1 MKNEHTSSTAPLL
14 IGMAAG
20 AALGAAGVMATNT
33 SQRQMRRT
41 ARKIAKGAEHAV
53 SQLDKMVGDFV
64 EHKMEADG
72 PRIAQKGRDRGF
84 SPAPAFCCSKKQQSW
99 TNPNLSGQVP
109 SILLVQDR
117 SVAQKPHWG
126 FRCFA
131 NANFFLCNQRS
142 RCPQIGR
149 FGCHPCIYSRWF
161 LYRRCIFLS
170 AHSRICPS
178 MDSSR

>member
-64 EHKMEADG
+64 ERKME
-72 PRIAQKGRDRGF
+72 GRR
-84 SPAPAFCCSKKQQSW
+84 PPHRAERP
-99 TNPNLSGQVP
+99 GQRVLP
-109 SILLVQDR
+109 CPGLLLQ
-117 SVAQKPHWG
+117 P
-126 FRCFA
+126 
-131 NANFFLCNQRS
+131 L
-142 RCPQIGR
+142 
-149 FGCHPCIYSRWF
+149 
-161 LYRRCIFLS
+161 RRLTL
-170 AHSRICPS
+170 AHL
-178 MDSSR
+178 

>member
-64 EHKMEADG
+64 ERKPITLHRRPPHRR
-72 PRIAQKGRDRGF
+72 PRPGLVAEQCQKFVGF
-84 SPAPAFCCSKKQQSW
+84 LVQRLTTELFLLPYQPSKRPQIPTVW
-99 TNPNLSGQVP
+99 VP
-109 SILLVQDR
+109 SL
-117 SVAQKPHWG
+117 
-126 FRCFA
+126 
-131 NANFFLCNQRS
+131 
-142 RCPQIGR
+142 
-149 FGCHPCIYSRWF
+149 
-161 LYRRCIFLS
+161 
-170 AHSRICPS
+170 
-178 MDSSR
+178 

>member
-64 EHKMEADG
+64 EHKMEGRRPPHHAERPGQRVLPCPGLLLQQKSQQINLLALG
-72 PRIAQKGRDRGF
+72 PAELDKSELVRAR
-84 SPAPAFCCSKKQQSW
+84 PLHLACWHC
-99 TNPNLSGQVP
+99 VP
-109 SILLVQDR
+109 
-117 SVAQKPHWG
+117 
-126 FRCFA
+126 
-131 NANFFLCNQRS
+131 
-142 RCPQIGR
+142 
-149 FGCHPCIYSRWF
+149 
-161 LYRRCIFLS
+161 
-170 AHSRICPS
+170 
-178 MDSSR
+178 